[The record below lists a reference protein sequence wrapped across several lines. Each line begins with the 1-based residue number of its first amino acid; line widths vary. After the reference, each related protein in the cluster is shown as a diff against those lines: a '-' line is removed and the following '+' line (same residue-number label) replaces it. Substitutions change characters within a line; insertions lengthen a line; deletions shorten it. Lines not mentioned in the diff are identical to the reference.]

1 MAIHKKLLAFQQ
13 LGITVEK
20 DAANPFFKSRYTSL
34 NQVLEKVKKP
44 LNDAGIVILQ
54 RSEVEWSDGKEV
66 QGIVTELIDTEDD
79 TLVRSF
85 VPFVGA
91 TDMQKLGS
99 AISYARR
106 YALIALLCLEDS
118 DDDGESA
125 IAPRKAAKGVGDMT
139 TDPLKDDFNL

>member
-1 MAIHKKLLAFQQ
+1 MIHAKLLEFQK

-44 LNDAGIVILQ
+44 LNDMGVVIVQ
-54 RSEVEWSDGKEV
+54 RSTITGVD
-66 QGIVTELIDTEDD
+66 TELIDTEDD
-79 TLVRSF
+79 SKVYSF
-85 VPFVGA
+85 VPFVAA

-125 IAPRKAAKGVGDMT
+125 IAPRNAAKGVGDMT
-139 TDPLKDDFNL
+139 AAPDFNL

>member
-1 MAIHKKLLAFQQ
+1 MAIHKKLLEFQK

-44 LNDAGIVILQ
+44 LNELGIVITQ
-54 RSEVEWSDGKEV
+54 ESHEE
-66 QGIVTELIDTEDD
+66 GIMTVLTDTEDD
-79 TLVRSF
+79 TSVSSY
-85 VPFVGA
+85 VPFVAA

-125 IAPRKAAKGVGDMT
+125 IAPRGKVTGVGDMT
-139 TDPLKDDFNL
+139 AAPDFNL